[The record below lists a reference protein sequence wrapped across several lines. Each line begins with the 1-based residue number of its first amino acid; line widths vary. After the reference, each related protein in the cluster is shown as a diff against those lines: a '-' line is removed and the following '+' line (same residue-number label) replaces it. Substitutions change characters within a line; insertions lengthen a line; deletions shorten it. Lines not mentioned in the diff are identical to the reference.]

1 MKRAIIL
8 AALALGACHNT
19 GQAPL
24 LAMESVLSK
33 PTPETRKEEL
43 HRQTKAL
50 CPVPLSNDE
59 LEWTAQYVE
68 INRDKGAVWIVGRLW
83 KMNKGTKICRGMK

>member
-1 MKRAIIL
+1 MKRIAVL
-8 AALALGACHNT
+8 AALALGACNNT

-24 LAMESVLSK
+24 GAMESILSK
-33 PTPETRKEEL
+33 PTPETRKAEL

-68 INRDKGAVWIVGRLW
+68 ENRDKGAVWIVGRLW
-83 KMNKGTKICRGMK
+83 EMNKESRICRGLK